1 MPLFSIINA
10 HSWCLEQENVSALRI
25 CLVAFAAH
33 GTHRLWQCAGGPVSG
48 LQGNFDPKML
58 WIDNGVEEDAI
69 RTAVREMLT
78 ELGPQNLIANL
89 GEGLCGK
96 EDPAK
101 VACLVDSIHEISAE
115 MIAASK

>member
-1 MPLFSIINA
+1 MA
-10 HSWCLEQENVSALRI
+10 
-25 CLVAFAAH
+25 
-33 GTHRLWQCAGGPVSG
+33 G
-48 LQGNFDPKML
+48 LQGNFDPTLL
-58 WIDNGVEEDAI
+58 WVDNGVGEDAI
-69 RTAVREMLT
+69 RTAVREMLL

-89 GEGLCGK
+89 GAGLCGK